1 MGNPPLLTTNPS
13 EDLTGK
19 GTGLQ
24 VPAIELQSQTV
35 SQSSI
40 CAGLSMAQ
48 LVAVEGRSIVLGGAD
63 IVDGSPVLDIKPY
76 VPFCDSLKDASAPSW
91 VILPHL

>member
-1 MGNPPLLTTNPS
+1 
-13 EDLTGK
+13 
-19 GTGLQ
+19 
-24 VPAIELQSQTV
+24 
-35 SQSSI
+35 
-40 CAGLSMAQ
+40 MAQ